1 MYYDILLNS
10 ENDKEYYRDENWLN
24 LNEKSLTTL
33 FLILK
38 VSKSKT
44 EKKTGLFFL
53 KNLSPVSF

>member
-44 EKKTGLFFL
+44 EKKTGLIFL